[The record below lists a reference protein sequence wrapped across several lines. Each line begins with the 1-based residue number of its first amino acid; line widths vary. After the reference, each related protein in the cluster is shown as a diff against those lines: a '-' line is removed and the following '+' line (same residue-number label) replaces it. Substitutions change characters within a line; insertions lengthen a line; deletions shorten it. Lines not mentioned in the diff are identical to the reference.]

1 MRVLRPLLI
10 VVASLSTGT
19 AFAQSSRED
28 WIKMRDRTGQTVEHL
43 KAVSTTSAAEQ
54 VDTITSQTITNGLVL
69 TSWRSFPDI
78 FGNEVVVGEIQN
90 VTSTT
95 LSFSQAIFDFYNGL
109 IYVGSDYGYAFGSQ
123 NGRLALTGQYTA
135 VLPPGA
141 IGFFK
146 VWTTFPYAGITTL
159 AFRSQAETFGLL
171 PVYATFGVSLIGLAP
186 NGLGGT
192 NYSGAVVN
200 TSGSFTTYF
209 TQIALAGYLNGLIN
223 DVDFTYVNGFTVSA
237 CGSTSTTGVIP
248 GATVGYSGSFL
259 RAVTSVGRLAG
270 QWDEYGITPAAQSFP
285 IAGGAGAVS
294 VISNCAWGAVSNVPW
309 ITITSAST
317 GTGDSTLT
325 FSVAA
330 NPQGPRTGTMTIA
343 GQTFTV
349 TQAGNIVC
357 TYTVGFPFSTVPS
370 AGTSAV
376 ATVTAPAG
384 CAWTASSNAPW
395 ITFITPASGIG
406 SGSVTIAVARN
417 VARAPRSGTVT
428 IAGQMFT
435 VVQVQLG
442 IVPGDFDGD
451 GRVDVT
457 VFRPSNGTWYTV
469 KSSGGSSAVPFGGGN
484 DIPVAGDFDGD
495 GKADFVV
502 FRPSNGTWY
511 MWLSATQSGAA
522 IVFGAN
528 GDIPVAQDYDGDG
541 KTDLAVFRPSNGT
554 WYIWLSAT
562 QTGRSIVFGNG
573 ADIPVPRDYDG
584 DSKADIAIYRPSN
597 GTWYIWQS
605 STNTGVAVAFGNGS
619 DVPVPADYDGD
630 GKADI
635 GVFRPSSGTWYIWL
649 SATQSGMTEV
659 FGAAGDIPVPADY
672 DGDGKTEI
680 AVFRPLTGTWYVA
693 NLFQIVWG
701 GGGDIPLTMAPQP
714 KNPPQ

>member
-146 VWTTFPYAGITTL
+146 VWTTLPYAGITTL
-159 AFRSQAETFGLL
+159 LFRSQAETFGLL
-171 PVYATFGVSLIGLAP
+171 PVYATFGVGSIGLVP
-186 NGLGGT
+186 NVLGGT
-192 NYSGAVVN
+192 NYSGAVAN

-223 DVDFTYVNGFTVSA
+223 DVDFTYVNGFTVTT
-237 CGSTSTTGVIP
+237 CGTTSTSGVIP

-294 VISNCAWGAVSNVPW
+294 VISNCAWGAISNVPW
-309 ITITSAST
+309 ITITSASG
-317 GTGDSTLT
+317 GTGDATLT
-325 FSVAA
+325 FSVAP
-330 NPQGPRTGTMTIA
+330 NPQGPRAGTMTID

-349 TQAGNIVC
+349 TQAGNVVC
-357 TYTVGFPFSTVPS
+357 TYTVGFPFSSTVPS
-370 AGTSAV
+370 GGTSAV
-376 ATVTAPAG
+376 ATITAPG
-384 CAWTASSNAPW
+384 PCAWTAVSSVPW
-395 ITFITPASGIG
+395 ITFVPPGSGVG
-406 SGSVTIAVARN
+406 TGSVTIVVAPNLTRL
-417 VARAPRSGTVT
+417 PRSGIVT

-435 VVQVQLG
+435 VIQSQRSNAPGDFNGDGRSDMTVFRPSNGIWYTLYSGSGAFSAVQWGNGLDRP
-442 IVPGDFDGD
+442 VPGDYDGD
-451 GRVDVT
+451 GKTDAA
-457 VFRPSNGTWYTV
+457 VFRPSNGTWYILR
-469 KSSGGSSAVPFGGGN
+469 SSDGVIMAVPWGN
-484 DIPVAGDFDGD
+484 GLDVPVPGDYDGDGKTDIAVFRPLNGTWYILRSSDGTMMSLQWGNGADIPVAGDYDGD
-495 GKADFVV
+495 GKTDVGV

-511 MWLSATQSGAA
+511 VVKSSDGSIIAA
-522 IVFGAN
+522 QWGN
-528 GDIPVAQDYDGDG
+528 GLDTPVPGDYDGDG

-554 WYIWLSAT
+554 WYVLRSSDGAITAT
-562 QTGRSIVFGNG
+562 PWGNG
-573 ADIPVPRDYDG
+573 ADIPVAGDFDG
-584 DSKADIAIYRPSN
+584 DGKTDVGVFRPSN
-597 GTWYIWQS
+597 GTWYLTYS
-605 STNTGVAVAFGNGS
+605 STGTAAAFPWGNGA
-619 DVPVPADYDGD
+619 DVP
-630 GKADI
+630 I
-635 GVFRPSSGTWYIWL
+635 LR
-649 SATQSGMTEV
+649 
-659 FGAAGDIPVPADY
+659 
-672 DGDGKTEI
+672 
-680 AVFRPLTGTWYVA
+680 R
-693 NLFQIVWG
+693 
-701 GGGDIPLTMAPQP
+701 
-714 KNPPQ
+714 